1 MSKKDDDDSLWDYIK
16 RTVTPLR
23 DGSVDE
29 PPVGDDDDFAALL
42 DGENKT
48 SNRRNKKTRATGADQ
63 TSTPSENADQQTT
76 DQKTAGQKT
85 ADEIKA
91 DTLAPSQ
98 SVPQHSGAQGRMS
111 AGVSGEMPD
120 GTSGAASAT
129 GGLDRRTAQR
139 LTRGQLPIEA
149 RLDLHGMRQT
159 EAHTALNRFIAQSYG
174 SGKRCVLVITG
185 KGKKK
190 FNLGRFYHDDPDDH
204 FTGEHTSR
212 PGVLRENVPQWLSR
226 PPNGHLVL
234 RTAPA
239 RPKDGGDGALYVYLR
254 RKKN

>member
-29 PPVGDDDDFAALL
+29 PPVGDDDFAALL

-91 DTLAPSQ
+91 DTPAPSQ

-120 GTSGAASAT
+120 GTSG
-129 GGLDRRTAQR
+129 GGICNRRAGPPHGAKTDARAVADRS
-139 LTRGQLPIEA
+139 
-149 RLDLHGMRQT
+149 QT
-159 EAHTALNRFIAQSYG
+159 
-174 SGKRCVLVITG
+174 
-185 KGKKK
+185 
-190 FNLGRFYHDDPDDH
+190 
-204 FTGEHTSR
+204 
-212 PGVLRENVPQWLSR
+212 
-226 PPNGHLVL
+226 
-234 RTAPA
+234 
-239 RPKDGGDGALYVYLR
+239 
-254 RKKN
+254 